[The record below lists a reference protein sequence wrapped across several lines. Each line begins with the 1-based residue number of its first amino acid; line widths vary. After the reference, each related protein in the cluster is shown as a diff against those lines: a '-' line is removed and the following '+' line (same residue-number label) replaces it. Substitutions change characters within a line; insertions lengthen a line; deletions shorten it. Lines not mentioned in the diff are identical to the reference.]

1 MRIVL
6 GAVGRLKDGAE
17 RTLFDRYWE
26 RLEASGRKVGLG
38 PLRLVEIPES
48 RDASIGARQEAEA
61 ERLLAA
67 TGDPVSRSDA
77 FIISLDERG
86 KALTSAAFADLLRRQ
101 SDDGCKSMAF
111 LIGGPDGHGT
121 AISAAARMSLSLS
134 AMTLPHGLA
143 RVVLAEQ
150 LYRASTILS
159 GHPYHRV

>member
-48 RDASIGARQEAEA
+48 REANAAARREAEA

-67 TGDPVSRSDA
+67 AGGPASSENAYIVN
-77 FIISLDERG
+77 LDEHG
-86 KALTSAAFADLLRRQ
+86 KALTSTAFADLLRRQ
-101 SDDGCKSMAF
+101 SDDGCKSMVF
-111 LIGGPDGHGT
+111 LIGGPDGHGPGV
-121 AISAAARMSLSLS
+121 AAAARITLSLS
-134 AMTLPHGLA
+134 VLTMPHGLA
-143 RVVLAEQ
+143 RVILAEQ

>member
-1 MRIVL
+1 MRLVL
-6 GAVGRLKDGAE
+6 GAIGRLKDGAE

-38 PLRLVEIPES
+38 PLKLAEISES
-48 RDASIGARQEAEA
+48 RDASASGRQEAEA
-61 ERLLAA
+61 LKLIAA
-67 TGDPVSRSDA
+67 AGDDA
-77 FIISLDERG
+77 FVVSLDERG
-86 KALTSAAFADLLRRQ
+86 KALTSGAFAELLRRR

-111 LIGGPDGHGT
+111 LIGGPDGHG
-121 AISAAARMSLSLS
+121 AAVARAARITLSLS

-150 LYRASTILS
+150 LYRASTILA

>member
-26 RLEASGRKVGLG
+26 RLDASGRKVGLG
-38 PLRLVEIPES
+38 PLRLLEMPES
-48 RDASIGARQEAEA
+48 REASVSARQEAEA
-61 ERLLAA
+61 QRLLTAA
-67 TGDPVSRSDA
+67 GDDA
-77 FIISLDERG
+77 CIISLDERG

-111 LIGGPDGHGT
+111 LIGGPDGHGP
-121 AISAAARMSLSLS
+121 AVAAAARLTLSLS

-150 LYRASTILS
+150 LYRASTILA